1 MKLAIMQPYIFPYI
15 GYFQM
20 IKAVDKFV
28 FYDDVNFIK
37 KGWINRNRILV
48 NGKDFM
54 FTIPLEKT
62 SQNNLILESHI
73 KQEVYTE
80 WRNKIYITLE
90 QNYKS
95 SPYYNDTIELITKVF
110 NQNKIS
116 ISELAIESIKKVSEY
131 LGLNTIFLKS
141 SDNYDNRGL
150 GRKERL
156 IDICKRE
163 NATHYIN
170 AIGGQELYSKDSF
183 EENDI
188 KLGFIKPMPISY
200 KQFDNAFLP
209 WLSIIDVLMFNS
221 KEEIILMLDKYEL
234 H

>member
-141 SDNYDNRGL
+141 SDNYDNRG
-150 GRKERL
+150 
-156 IDICKRE
+156 
-163 NATHYIN
+163 
-170 AIGGQELYSKDSF
+170 
-183 EENDI
+183 
-188 KLGFIKPMPISY
+188 
-200 KQFDNAFLP
+200 
-209 WLSIIDVLMFNS
+209 
-221 KEEIILMLDKYEL
+221 
-234 H
+234 